1 MFAMWAR
8 FLPLLTVVVARTP
21 EEVAENA
28 RWLVHEAS
36 WGTLSTLDA
45 SSEPVGDTL
54 SFSDGAVGNST
65 GRLFFYL
72 MGDYEDSLPAALTIS
87 QAALNSSCGS
97 IVPTR
102 AEHDPEDPR
111 CGRLTATG
119 VLKKVSGEDEAL
131 GKAGLFAR
139 HPQMAHWPASHDFR
153 VHELVPSDI
162 WILDAYGGGQVVK
175 LSDFLS
181 AKPKHTT
188 PWEVPFRVN
197 GEPWVTPP
205 PYFRPAQRARWLVYH
220 SIWGTVSTKSVHL
233 HGAPWGN
240 ARSVADGVGA
250 NSTGLPVLYLPTPDP
265 TALDVAADSH
275 VTISLTEAALADRV
289 SPKGICNGMDPED
302 PTCARI
308 ALTGTLRALT
318 GDEVTQAEVNLGA
331 RHPLAPWL
339 AHGGAHTGGQY
350 FIIDLKSITFLD
362 FYGGPAKVTVSEYLR
377 AVVPHEVMV

>member
-1 MFAMWAR
+1 MWAR

-181 AKPKHTT
+181 A
-188 PWEVPFRVN
+188 
-197 GEPWVTPP
+197 
-205 PYFRPAQRARWLVYH
+205 
-220 SIWGTVSTKSVHL
+220 
-233 HGAPWGN
+233 
-240 ARSVADGVGA
+240 
-250 NSTGLPVLYLPTPDP
+250 
-265 TALDVAADSH
+265 
-275 VTISLTEAALADRV
+275 
-289 SPKGICNGMDPED
+289 
-302 PTCARI
+302 
-308 ALTGTLRALT
+308 
-318 GDEVTQAEVNLGA
+318 
-331 RHPLAPWL
+331 
-339 AHGGAHTGGQY
+339 
-350 FIIDLKSITFLD
+350 
-362 FYGGPAKVTVSEYLR
+362 
-377 AVVPHEVMV
+377 